1 MSSLTADSF
10 IIWYKM
16 DVQEPLSAQQSR
28 LQDDLRGLIRGD
40 ARCDDLTLRLFSS
53 DGSPWQERPTG
64 VVWPRSTQDVAAVV
78 QYAEEKGLSVHFR
91 GSGTGGTAGAIGSG
105 LVVDFSRYMRR
116 VLETGSDYV
125 RVQPGAIRERVNG
138 QLRATTG
145 RFFAPSSGHVPT
157 GTVGSILAVDNIGPR
172 WLRYG
177 APHESALELT
187 VVSARGEIWNLRPF
201 RASRVVLDERSE
213 LGEPL
218 FRRRFLNA
226 TLAEANARS
235 YAADAEP
242 FDAAF
247 DAELTASVGSP
258 DAPFFGLD
266 FYDGY
271 GVRSF
276 RNAASRE
283 EFFRRAFG
291 ADAAAVRELVGS
303 RPWAEVIRAIRD
315 VEPYLDEEQRPD
327 APLRCG
333 FPLRDAVRNGFDPSR
348 LFIGTEGALGGITE
362 AKLYSFP
369 ISPASSAAILL
380 FDSVEKATRAVP
392 AILQYDPTLCDLL
405 DSRVVSLARD
415 WDSRFESIFTT
426 SSEAALVVEFDPG
439 SDEELRT
446 RTDALFREA
455 RAKLDSFGFWTA
467 FTDDERFLFRDL
479 LRKSSCARMRMAPSF
494 QPFPFWD
501 DVRAPV
507 EAIPEFLHAVQE
519 LFKREHIVYSASG
532 SIGCGQLSIQPI
544 LPYSDDEAR
553 RVYALSDE
561 FEELVLS
568 FGGEIGVARG
578 NGRIRAAFLPKRFPR
593 LFRAFVRVKD
603 ALDPACRLNPDAV
616 VSPEM
621 RSLALRDPAAPNLNP
636 DESDGDY
643 LAPETDAA
651 LRESSLH
658 SRSIAPRTPYTLEK
672 LNEYAQIDWL
682 NRPKRSQLEFQL
694 AWDPTLVYAPTYQ
707 CNGCGHCRIRT
718 AETRMCPAFRNA
730 PDEQSSCRA
739 KANLLRGA
747 LDGDLELAT
756 LTRDM
761 ARKIAERCL
770 RCHCCETECPA
781 QVDVPR
787 LAFRLMSAWRA
798 ASGMGMAELFAVR
811 ANFALSV
818 ATRFSGLTR
827 RALASPGFRWLL
839 EKTLGIAQGRKLP
852 VLERRSYLS
861 GATRRRANSELL
873 ALATLP
879 GEEGTL
885 DAEEDGSAAPYVITQ
900 KKNRRRVALFIDSY
914 ANFFDCRLVDAAI
927 GLLERGGAAVTVP
940 ARPASSG
947 VVAFAIGD
955 IDRAEEF
962 ATRNVS
968 IFRELV
974 RDGSEIVT
982 LEPSSAVCIK
992 REYPYFCADSD
1003 AKFAI
1008 SNTTDVCSYLAR
1020 LARDGTLDFESAQ
1033 PLAGDRKLTVGYHA
1047 PCRSIALSGESVYAA
1062 THAQTL
1068 LSRIPNLEV
1077 RRLERGCCGF
1087 AGYSGFTKRR
1097 FTESLRIGSRVFLA
1111 ARSSALDYRASECSF
1126 CNLQM
1131 AQGTKKPV
1139 AHVLKMLAVSF
1150 GLMSL
1155 DEIPLETIDVK
1166 KRKAEKDVG

>member
-1 MSSLTADSF
+1 
-10 IIWYKM
+10 
-16 DVQEPLSAQQSR
+16 
-28 LQDDLRGLIRGD
+28 
-40 ARCDDLTLRLFSS
+40 
-53 DGSPWQERPTG
+53 
-64 VVWPRSTQDVAAVV
+64 
-78 QYAEEKGLSVHFR
+78 
-91 GSGTGGTAGAIGSG
+91 
-105 LVVDFSRYMRR
+105 
-116 VLETGSDYV
+116 
-125 RVQPGAIRERVNG
+125 
-138 QLRATTG
+138 
-145 RFFAPSSGHVPT
+145 
-157 GTVGSILAVDNIGPR
+157 
-172 WLRYG
+172 
-177 APHESALELT
+177 
-187 VVSARGEIWNLRPF
+187 
-201 RASRVVLDERSE
+201 
-213 LGEPL
+213 
-218 FRRRFLNA
+218 
-226 TLAEANARS
+226 
-235 YAADAEP
+235 
-242 FDAAF
+242 
-247 DAELTASVGSP
+247 
-258 DAPFFGLD
+258 
-266 FYDGY
+266 
-271 GVRSF
+271 
-276 RNAASRE
+276 
-283 EFFRRAFG
+283 
-291 ADAAAVRELVGS
+291 
-303 RPWAEVIRAIRD
+303 
-315 VEPYLDEEQRPD
+315 
-327 APLRCG
+327 
-333 FPLRDAVRNGFDPSR
+333 
-348 LFIGTEGALGGITE
+348 
-362 AKLYSFP
+362 
-369 ISPASSAAILL
+369 
-380 FDSVEKATRAVP
+380 
-392 AILQYDPTLCDLL
+392 
-405 DSRVVSLARD
+405 
-415 WDSRFESIFTT
+415 
-426 SSEAALVVEFDPG
+426 
-439 SDEELRT
+439 
-446 RTDALFREA
+446 
-455 RAKLDSFGFWTA
+455 
-467 FTDDERFLFRDL
+467 
-479 LRKSSCARMRMAPSF
+479 
-494 QPFPFWD
+494 
-501 DVRAPV
+501 
-507 EAIPEFLHAVQE
+507 
-519 LFKREHIVYSASG
+519 
-532 SIGCGQLSIQPI
+532 
-544 LPYSDDEAR
+544 
-553 RVYALSDE
+553 
-561 FEELVLS
+561 
-568 FGGEIGVARG
+568 
-578 NGRIRAAFLPKRFPR
+578 
-593 LFRAFVRVKD
+593 
-603 ALDPACRLNPDAV
+603 
-616 VSPEM
+616 
-621 RSLALRDPAAPNLNP
+621 
-636 DESDGDY
+636 
-643 LAPETDAA
+643 
-651 LRESSLH
+651 
-658 SRSIAPRTPYTLEK
+658 
-672 LNEYAQIDWL
+672 
-682 NRPKRSQLEFQL
+682 
-694 AWDPTLVYAPTYQ
+694 
-707 CNGCGHCRIRT
+707 
-718 AETRMCPAFRNA
+718 MCPAFRNA

-879 GEEGTL
+879 GEEGAL

-900 KKNRRRVALFIDSY
+900 KKSRRRVALFIDSY

-1068 LSRIPNLEV
+1068 LSRVPNLEV

-1150 GLMSL
+1150 GLMAL

-1166 KRKAEKDVG
+1166 KRKAEKNVG